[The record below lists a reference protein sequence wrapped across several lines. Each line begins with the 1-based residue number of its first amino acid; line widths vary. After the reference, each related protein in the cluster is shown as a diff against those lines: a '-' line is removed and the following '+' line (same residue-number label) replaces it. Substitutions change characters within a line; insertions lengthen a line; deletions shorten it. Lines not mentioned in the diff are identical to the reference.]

1 MPHGG
6 DPNLRY
12 CLDTTLAW
20 LLNSTSVWEGTSR
33 LHFFITLSND
43 IDLVLGTS
51 LVGRAGESKWMSMLR
66 TFTRAMSHPR
76 YLLRIMNTRYNY
88 VCRIC
93 MCNMCKYLCVCV
105 CVNIY
110 VYNNRI

>member
-1 MPHGG
+1 MLYYGGGADCGMPHGG

-76 YLLRIMNTRYNY
+76 YLLRIIQLYAIFA
-88 VCRIC
+88 CRIL
-93 MCNMCKYLCVCV
+93 CKYLC
-105 CVNIY
+105 I
-110 VYNNRI
+110 